1 MLLHQSKSK
10 WTSLTLKFAEKK
22 RVERTALAIVI
33 LNRFQ
38 CVCMPFVN
46 SLVCVYVL
54 SDHFSIIFFLSSL
67 FMWCLSSFTLFLRVW
82 SECLKLMD
90 NGRNQSSFFL
100 WRNVCVCLDFNANEH
115 LEWISI
121 GFSWDAQLLFLLL
134 LLLFIYFKHSKIIS
148 TKITPVCL
156 SQNKKTSH
164 IQIFSIHKL
173 SGEKKIPSALKHSRW
188 FTSNE

>member
-46 SLVCVYVL
+46 SLVCVYLL
-54 SDHFSIIFFLSSL
+54 SDHFSIIFFSCDFFRHLLCFYVFEVSAWNLWIMVEISLLSFYDEMSVCVSISMQMSISNEFQL
-67 FMWCLSSFTLFLRVW
+67 DFREMLNFYFYF
-82 SECLKLMD
+82 
-90 NGRNQSSFFL
+90 SSFFS
-100 WRNVCVCLDFNANEH
+100 F
-115 LEWISI
+115 ISSI
-121 GFSWDAQLLFLLL
+121 RTLFRQKSHRYV
-134 LLLFIYFKHSKIIS
+134 FRKN
-148 TKITPVCL
+148 
-156 SQNKKTSH
+156 QKTSH